1 MEQTLD
7 VAAQENNIDAFYG
20 LLGQAPYILDH
31 IDAIPFVQ
39 THLHTAASAGLTHLA
54 SEVLRLKPSLGK
66 KLNLDGLSALDLALR
81 GGHTQTVRG
90 LIKHDPQLIR
100 VKGKRGITPLHY
112 VAEAEDRADLLA
124 EFLYRCPKSIEDL
137 TIAGESAVHI
147 AVNNS
152 NLRGFKVL
160 LGWMEETG
168 NKHILEWEDENGNTP
183 FVRHNPPATYKLLNR
198 NAARLIIKQRTFRR
212 AINCCNMAGLTA
224 LDIAL
229 GHPNAEEN
237 GSTAKALCAAG
248 AKRSSSHSKTIN
260 LADYCALIP
269 ARSWLGYF
277 SAPNSRLVKVPNP
290 RNPSINSMSSETRS
304 ALLVVAVLIATAT
317 YQAILNPPGGLV
329 SGSTDISTNST
340 SNSTHAGCSG
350 WCWPIYG
357 FMLGVVPLVPSLDF
371 VDGEG
376 AKVVELSLF
385 FVSAACIATSICVT
399 LELRSRLSATSIA
412 LIALPVFQDADVVPL
427 CRVERTELGV
437 RLLLLRLK
445 RCYVT
450 AAWLKAVSAAEILH
464 TSLSIGLGV
473 HIKLWEG
480 NLLMARGKTNDS
492 GVSSAI
498 AKWEYEIECYY
509 VQLLQEHKEVGNL
522 SKNNINACVFE
533 DVRID

>member
-168 NKHILEWEDENGNTP
+168 NKHILEWEDENGNT
-183 FVRHNPPATYKLLNR
+183 VLHLAASSR
-198 NAARLIIKQRTFRR
+198 NNIEAARLIIKQRTFRR

-340 SNSTHAGCSG
+340 SNSTHAG
-350 WCWPIYG
+350 YG
-357 FMLGVVPLVPSLDF
+357 DPQFWAGRTQAGGPPFIIFIAFNSVLF
-371 VDGEG
+371 V
-376 AKVVELSLF
+376 LSLF
-385 FVSAACIATSICVT
+385 TIYFLVEADDTWGKFPETALAYFGLCYAISLAIITPDLVSVVAGVVGMLLVVYWGFWKYCQREICVMQ
-399 LELRSRLSATSIA
+399 
-412 LIALPVFQDADVVPL
+412 FD
-427 CRVERTELGV
+427 
-437 RLLLLRLK
+437 K
-445 RCYVT
+445 
-450 AAWLKAVSAAEILH
+450 
-464 TSLSIGLGV
+464 
-473 HIKLWEG
+473 
-480 NLLMARGKTNDS
+480 
-492 GVSSAI
+492 
-498 AKWEYEIECYY
+498 
-509 VQLLQEHKEVGNL
+509 
-522 SKNNINACVFE
+522 
-533 DVRID
+533 